1 MQEVVNDKIIEKS
14 SEFSINNNNIEQK
27 IFKNPKLNPSQ
38 QDNYNK
44 IFNFSNNDERKDFN
58 NYNNSKKSILRS
70 NTKEIIDTGILE
82 KNRNNL
88 NFREEKEKIKHER
101 KNFQRSDFKPK
112 TIANCTDYK
121 KFLEL
126 KTIPQTSIE
135 KIVKTMNKI
144 KRKLIQN
151 DENDLVQEVEWVIKE
166 ILSDNMYKIKIHEK
180 TSKEEC
186 DFYNEYSNNISEILL
201 SRDIQNYGNKRFIF
215 ILIVLTK
222 IWIFITIIKF

>member
-1 MQEVVNDKIIEKS
+1 MQEVEKDNIIEKS
-14 SEFSINNNNIEQK
+14 SKFTIDEKYTEHK
-27 IFKNPKLNPSQ
+27 IFKNSKLNLTQGENS
-38 QDNYNK
+38 NR
-44 IFNFSNNDERKDFN
+44 IFNFSNNDERKEFD
-58 NYNNSKKSILRS
+58 YNNNCKKSILRS
-70 NTKEIIDTGILE
+70 NTKEMNDARFFE
-82 KNRNNL
+82 KNRDNL
-88 NFREEKEKIKHER
+88 ILKEEEEKIKYER

-144 KRKLIQN
+144 KGRLIQYN
-151 DENDLVQEVEWVIKE
+151 ENDLVQQVEWVIKE

-186 DFYNEYSNNISEILL
+186 DFYNEYSNNISDILL
-201 SRDIQNYGNKRFIF
+201 SRDIQNYGNK
-215 ILIVLTK
+215 
-222 IWIFITIIKF
+222 